1 MKRARVL
8 YKSQFEVIAGN
19 ARSQAAV
26 MVLPPGESEG
36 DRGNRHKG
44 ADQWLYVAAG
54 KGLAIIKGHEHKL
67 SRGTL
72 LLIEHGETHE
82 IRNDGTH
89 PLKTLNFYVPP
100 AYTREEEELPAGKRE

>member
-1 MKRARVL
+1 MQRTKVVYNSA
-8 YKSQFEVIAGN
+8 FEVLTGN

-36 DRGNRHKG
+36 GKDNRHRG

-54 KGLAIIKGHEHKL
+54 KGVATIDGKKHAL

-72 LLIEHGETHE
+72 LLIEHGEVHE
-82 IRNDGTH
+82 IHNDGSH

-100 AYTREEEELPAGKRE
+100 AYAKDEEELPAGRS

>member
-1 MKRARVL
+1 MQRTKVVYNNA
-8 YKSQFEVIAGN
+8 FDVISGN

-36 DRGNRHKG
+36 GKVNGHKG

-54 KGLAIIKGHEHKL
+54 RGVATIDGKKHKL
-67 SRGTL
+67 GRGTL
-72 LLIEHGETHE
+72 LLIEHGEVHE
-82 IRNDGTH
+82 IHNDGSH

-100 AYTREEEELPAGKRE
+100 AYNSDEDELPAGKS